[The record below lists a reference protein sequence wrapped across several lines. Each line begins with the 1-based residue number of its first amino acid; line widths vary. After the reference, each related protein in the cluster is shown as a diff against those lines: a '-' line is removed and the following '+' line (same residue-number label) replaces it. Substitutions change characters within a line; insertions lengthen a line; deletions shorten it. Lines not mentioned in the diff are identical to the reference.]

1 MKIEKYIE
9 DLQVD
14 ETDVVNVSLILNE
27 YDRKDNL
34 IGLGVY
40 KKIAEHLKID
50 IDLDSPIF
58 NEIERFIVHQF
69 YEM

>member
-1 MKIEKYIE
+1 MKTLENVIE

-27 YDRKDNL
+27 KDKRNP
-34 IGLGVY
+34 IGLNTY
-40 KKIAEHLKID
+40 KEISKQLEIE

-58 NEIERFIVHQF
+58 NEIE
-69 YEM
+69 